1 MNKLT
6 SGYGQRVRDQR
17 TKRGIEQDQLAEQ
30 VGSTQQEIS
39 RIETGKIKKINLEL
53 LILIAKALEVPPG
66 WLLFGVEGIDNLS
79 SDSFRI
85 ARAWDNAPAEL
96 KLETTMLLLARQPY
110 DPSLTSQAA

>member
-17 TKRGIEQDQLAEQ
+17 TRRGIEQDQLAER

-79 SDSFRI
+79 SDSFLI
-85 ARAWDNAPAEL
+85 AKAWDAAPPTL
-96 KLETTMLLLARQPY
+96 KLEATMLLMARQPY
-110 DPSLTSQAA
+110 EPMPERQAA

>member
-6 SGYGQRVRDQR
+6 HFYGQRVKDQR
-17 TKRGIEQDQLAEQ
+17 TRRGIEQDELAVK

-53 LILIAKALEVPPG
+53 LMSIAKALDVPPG
-66 WLLFGVEGIDNLS
+66 WLLFGVEGIDDLS

-85 ARAWDNAPAEL
+85 AKAWDNAPADL
-96 KLETTMLLLARQPY
+96 KLDTAMKLLTTQPY
-110 DPSLTSQAA
+110 EATAERQAA

>member
-6 SGYGQRVRDQR
+6 NGYGQRVRDQR
-17 TKRGIEQDQLAEQ
+17 ARRGIEQDQLAVM
-30 VGSTQQEIS
+30 VGTTQQEIS

-85 ARAWDNAPAEL
+85 AKAWDEAPAEL
-96 KLETTMLLLARQPY
+96 KLEATMLLLARKPY
-110 DPSLTSQAA
+110 DPTPVSQAA